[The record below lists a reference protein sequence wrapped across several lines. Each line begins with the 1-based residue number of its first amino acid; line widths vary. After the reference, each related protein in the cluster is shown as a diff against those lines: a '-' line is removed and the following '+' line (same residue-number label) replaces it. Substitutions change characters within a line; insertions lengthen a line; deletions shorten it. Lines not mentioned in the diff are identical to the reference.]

1 MHTRQTFV
9 PVTQPF
15 DLSLSL
21 QFLEGFSP
29 MMGEVAVRERS
40 LEKTWLHRGQPV
52 TAIVREGDGG
62 LACTLESPKA
72 IEDDTERAIAERVGF
87 FLSANDDVEEF
98 YARAER
104 DEAFAP
110 VARRLRGLHHPKF
123 PTPFES
129 ACWAAINQR
138 IALAQARKMKAA
150 LVAKWGAG
158 DAFPEAKTLA
168 KATEVE
174 LARAIG
180 NERKARA
187 LFAASQAFA
196 RVDEKW
202 LQTAPIGEAEAWL
215 RSIWGFGDFSVAF
228 VLYRGLGRSL
238 PPPLGLPWSDKFVEA
253 AKKTYGRATRA
264 DLEKKAAAYG
274 PWIGYWSL
282 YLWGSSFVSGH
293 VRGAAPLEHP

>member
-9 PVTQPF
+9 PVTEPF
-15 DLSLSL
+15 DLSLSR

-29 MMGEVAVRERS
+29 MMGEVALRDGAI
-40 LEKTWLHRGQPV
+40 EKTWLHRGQPV
-52 TAIVREGDGG
+52 TATIRDG
-62 LACTLESPKA
+62 LACTLSSPA
-72 IEDDTERAIAERVGF
+72 PIDDETERAIGERVAF
-87 FLSANDDVEEF
+87 FLSTGDDVEAF
-98 YARAER
+98 HAIAER

-123 PTPFES
+123 PTPFEA

-150 LVAKWGAG
+150 IVERFGKAG
-158 DAFPEAKTLA
+158 AFPEAKTLA
-168 KATEVE
+168 EATEAE
-174 LARAIG
+174 LGRTIG
-180 NERKARA
+180 NQRKARA
-187 LFAASQAFA
+187 VFAASQAFA
-196 RVDEKW
+196 RVDEKC
-202 LQTAPIGEAEAWL
+202 LQTAPIAEAEAWL

-238 PPPLGLPWSDKFVEA
+238 PPPLGLPWSEKFALA

-264 DLEKKAAAYG
+264 DLEKRAAAYG

-282 YLWGSSFVSGH
+282 YLWGSGFVNT
-293 VRGAAPLEHP
+293 R